1 MTSSRSA
8 GRSPSPPCTA
18 PMLLPMPHK
27 GQMLV
32 LQVTL
37 EQRVPQSATAVKL
50 EAANWELFCDYPRRV
65 SPVCRRC
72 KSSMWLLMRQPVSQ
86 PHGVSA
92 ALAGCGCHVQAP
104 SESLGCHACLPAC
117 CQAVPLSSVSCRSG
131 MRWSPSVRQSQRA
144 SCSCC
149 PRQH

>member
-1 MTSSRSA
+1 
-8 GRSPSPPCTA
+8 
-18 PMLLPMPHK
+18 MLLPMPHK

-72 KSSMWLLMRQPVSQ
+72 KSSMWLLRPCGSLCHNLMAFLLPSQDVAVMFKRQVSPWAAMPVCQPV
-86 PHGVSA
+86 A
-92 ALAGCGCHVQAP
+92 RL
-104 SESLGCHACLPAC
+104 
-117 CQAVPLSSVSCRSG
+117 
-131 MRWSPSVRQSQRA
+131 
-144 SCSCC
+144 C
-149 PRQH
+149 P